1 MSKARSLTLDHSQQ
15 ASSTQAQEASALD
28 LSTRERFEDA
38 VRPLWP
44 RLYRACLVRTGQPS
58 QAEDLLQSALIK
70 AYTHRHS
77 FENRGSLT
85 GWLLHIIKNEHIEL
99 CRKEARRRSIL
110 DTISSWLEPLLS
122 PEPCETPEELAQA
135 HIESTLLLECI
146 HTLEEP
152 FRTIIFLCDIEEMSQ
167 QEIAQLLDIPIGT
180 IKSRHARGRARLLA
194 ELQARTTKRSS

>member
-1 MSKARSLTLDHSQQ
+1 MPKARSIALHPSPQ
-15 ASSTQAQEASALD
+15 ASAEPAPALALD
-28 LSTRERFEDA
+28 LSTRERFEEA

-58 QAEDLLQSALIK
+58 LAEDLLQSALIK

-77 FENRGSLT
+77 FEHRGSLT

-110 DTISSWLEPLLS
+110 DTISSWFEPILS
-122 PEPCETPEELAQA
+122 PEPSETPEALAQA

-152 FRTIIFLCDIEEMSQ
+152 FRTIIFLCDIEELPQ
-167 QEIAQLLDIPIGT
+167 QEVAQLLNIPIGT
-180 IKSRHARGRARLLA
+180 VKSRHARGRARLLT
-194 ELQARTTKRSS
+194 ELQARTKRSS